1 MTKKSARFASLIVL
15 VVLLVGVVLAAPPQ
29 AASGTPQYTKDG
41 ELLRPADYR
50 DWVFLSSGFGMSYS
64 PSGHAMFTNV
74 FVPRPAYEQFL
85 NTGKWPEKTMFVVE
99 ERDSSDKGS
108 IVKAGHFQTE
118 DLMGIGVEVKDSAQ
132 FPADKWAYF
141 GFRDNATA
149 KANPKAACWQCHE
162 DHAAVEHSFVQ
173 FYPTLKPVA
182 KKFGVYK
189 MSAENVVPDKT
200 TEAAPPAPHGPETST
215 WVGILHTPD
224 QHEQRVILH
233 VFGSGENLSATA
245 DSPDENAYA
254 MPVAAIALT
263 SNSLRFSLPQ
273 FGGEFN
279 GTLAG
284 SQATGTYSQ
293 NGTQMPLVLSK
304 K

>member
-1 MTKKSARFASLIVL
+1 
-15 VVLLVGVVLAAPPQ
+15 
-29 AASGTPQYTKDG
+29 
-41 ELLRPADYR
+41 
-50 DWVFLSSGFGMSYS
+50 
-64 PSGHAMFTNV
+64 
-74 FVPRPAYEQFL
+74 
-85 NTGKWPEKTMFVVE
+85 MFVVE

-118 DLMGIGVEVKDSAQ
+118 GLMGIGVEVKDSAR

-141 GFRDNATA
+141 NFGDNPTA
-149 KANPKAACWQCHE
+149 KANPKSACWQCHE

-200 TEAAPPAPHGPETST
+200 TEVAPPAPHGPETST
-215 WVGILHTPD
+215 WAGILHTPD
-224 QHEQRVILH
+224 QHEQHVILH

-254 MPVAAIALT
+254 MPVASIALT

-293 NGTQMPLVLSK
+293 NGTPMPLVLSK

>member
-1 MTKKSARFASLIVL
+1 MKSALVASLTL
-15 VVLLVGVVLAAPPQ
+15 LFVLLVGMVAAAPPQ
-29 AASGTPQYTKDG
+29 STSGTPQYTKGG
-41 ELLRPADYR
+41 ELLRPSDYR
-50 DWVFLSSGFGMSYS
+50 DWVFLSSGLGMSYS
-64 PSGHAMFTNV
+64 PSSGHVMFTNV

-108 IVKAGHFQTE
+108 IVKAGRFQTE

-141 GFRDNATA
+141 NFGGNATA
-149 KANPKAACWQCHE
+149 KANPKTACWQCHE

-189 MSAENVVPDKT
+189 QSAENIVPDKT
-200 TEAAPPAPHGPETST
+200 SEAAPPAAHGPETST
-215 WVGILHTPD
+215 WTGVLHTPD
-224 QHEQRVILH
+224 QHEQRVVLH
-233 VFGSGENLSATA
+233 VFGSDDNLSATA

-254 MPVAAIALT
+254 IPVGKVLLT
-263 SNSLRFSLPQ
+263 SNALRFSLPE
-273 FGGEFN
+273 FGGEFS

-284 SQATGTYSQ
+284 TQATGIYSQ
-293 NGTQMPLVLSK
+293 NGTQMPLVLTK